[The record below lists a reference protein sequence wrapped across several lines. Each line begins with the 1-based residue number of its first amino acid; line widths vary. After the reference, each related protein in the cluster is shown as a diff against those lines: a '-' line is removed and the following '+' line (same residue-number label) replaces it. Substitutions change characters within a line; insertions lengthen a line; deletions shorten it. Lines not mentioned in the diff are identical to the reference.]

1 MVPAMPVMPV
11 MLVMLVIVLVPSIKG
26 MKIFCHRCGETVHKG
41 DGNEEFER
49 YV

>member
-1 MVPAMPVMPV
+1 MPA
-11 MLVMLVIVLVPSIKG
+11 MLVMVMMLVMVLVTPIKG
-26 MKIFCHRCGETVHKG
+26 MKIFCHRCGETVHQS